1 MIKVMKIVLLLTISS
16 VTLRLIKG
24 KSIWEKLLA
33 LNLLAI
39 LTVML
44 IITYAVDHELILVM
58 DVAIT
63 YSIIGFLS
71 IILITK
77 FVAVGGKDDY

>member
-1 MIKVMKIVLLLTISS
+1 MIKVMKVLLLLTISS
-16 VTLRLIKG
+16 VTIRLIMG
-24 KSIWEKLLA
+24 KSVWEKLLA

-44 IITYAVDHELILVM
+44 IITYAVDYDLILVM
-58 DVAIT
+58 DVAIA

-71 IILITK
+71 LILITK
-77 FVAVGGKDDY
+77 FVAVGGKDDH

>member
-1 MIKVMKIVLLLTISS
+1 MLDLTINVILLTTGIIFI
-16 VTLRLIKG
+16 RLIRG
-24 KSIWEKLLA
+24 KSVYEKLLA

-44 IITYAVDHELILVM
+44 IITYAVSRQLTLVM
-58 DVAIT
+58 DIAIA

-71 IILITK
+71 IILLTK
-77 FVAVGGKDDY
+77 FISGGEK

>member
-24 KSIWEKLLA
+24 KTIWEKLLA

-44 IITYAVDHELILVM
+44 IITYAVDHQLILVM
-58 DVAIT
+58 DVAIA

-71 IILITK
+71 LILITK
-77 FVAVGGKDDY
+77 FVAVGGKDDH